1 MGASKGTTRIHAV
14 KVLGFSGSGTLSG
27 LQAGVNWVIDAV
39 NADPTLRPAVVSMSL
54 GFGAPVPDA
63 DQLIADLAAAGIATV
78 VAAGNSGV
86 DACGSSPGR
95 AAQAITVGAVDS
107 ATAKASWSNFG
118 ACVDIFAPG
127 VSIRSSV
134 NSTNGYS
141 YYSGTSM
148 AAPHVAGVVVLMLSQ
163 KPCLTPAAISSI
175 LVSTAAVNA
184 VTNAGA
190 NSPNLL
196 VNARAAVAAAAAHVC

>member
-1 MGASKGTTRIHAV
+1 VGASKGTTRIHAV
-14 KVLGFSGSGTLSG
+14 KVLGFTGSGTFSG

-54 GFGAPVPDA
+54 GFGSAVPEADA
-63 DQLIADLAAAGIATV
+63 LIANLAAAGIATV

-86 DACGSSPGR
+86 DACTSSPGR
-95 AAQAITVGAVDS
+95 APQAINVGAIDS
-107 ATAKASWSNFG
+107 SNSRASWSNFG

-134 NSTNGYS
+134 NSTNAYS

-148 AAPHVAGVVVLMLSQ
+148 AAPHVAGVVALMLSQ
-163 KPCLTPAAISSI
+163 KPCLTPANLASL
-175 LVSTAAVNA
+175 LVSTAATGV
-184 VTNAGA
+184 VTNAGT

-196 VNARAAVAAAAAHVC
+196 VNARAAVAAAAAFVC